1 VAVGDDRDDVGA
13 AVDDAIEPRG
23 LRQITVGDDDELY
36 AGSRARQAAETLPSG
51 AFIEIPDADHFTL
64 YTRGD
69 LILPHLTAFLARVSG
84 VESAQLPA

>member
-1 VAVGDDRDDVGA
+1 MTMPILV
-13 AVDDAIEPRG
+13 IS
-23 LRQITVGDDDELY
+23 GDDDELY

-64 YTRGD
+64 YIRGD

-84 VESAQLPA
+84 VELARLPA